1 MSWYTNYNIYF
12 NKEIDMETRQ
22 LIKYHIDYQI
32 DYPDLSAFV
41 IGCFPYE
48 MPLEVS
54 IEYCRGD
61 KIFDVIKIIKDIVGD
76 CIESVE
82 ITECEYSEFPNWE
95 YWEWEQ

>member
-1 MSWYTNYNIYF
+1 MSWYTDYNIYF

-22 LIKYHIDYQI
+22 EIKYQI
-32 DYPDLSAFV
+32 DYSHLSAFV

-61 KIFDVIKIIKDIVGD
+61 KIFDVIKIIQGIVGD

-82 ITECEYSEFPNWE
+82 ITECDSSEFPNWE
-95 YWEWEQ
+95 YWEWE